1 MLLRKLAEQGG
12 EPLVNVGKSFDPFLP
27 QPCLEQSPECLDRV
41 EMRRV
46 GGQEDQANRV
56 VFQPFLDGTRMMNLE
71 VVEDQDLIRS
81 QLRPEDLQ
89 PFNEAFLVQ
98 STRKALWC
106 KDLIVPQRSDQ
117 SFSFGASRVLVT
129 LSLLAAWSPCP

>member
-1 MLLRKLAEQGG
+1 MLLRKLAEQGV

-56 VFQPFLDGTRMMNLE
+56 VFQPFLDDTCMMNLG
-71 VVEDQDLIRS
+71 VVEDQDLIRP
-81 QLRPEDLQ
+81 QLGPGGSSAI
-89 PFNEAFLVQ
+89 PGSVPC
-98 STRKALWC
+98 SKHRKSSGVSGSDRA
-106 KDLIVPQRSDQ
+106 RSDQ
-117 SFSFGASRVLVT
+117 GFSFGAVECS
-129 LSLLAAWSPCP
+129 